1 MKKKFSMEHEKRKCG
16 RDVTLFRHSPLSRAV
31 RIAKSRSWD
40 SSESASNM
48 VICNSWK
55 IGSHTFWELVKKC
68 FQKVP
73 TKCALQLMSW
83 ETWDLIFLITLAFYF
98 TENFFNRVMENC
110 EHSVGGK
117 KNQEIHGISYM
128 EYRKHLVT
136 HYYTEFTKYSLEWR
150 NSLSI
155 PNDNEKNNHS
165 FWRDTIGHPSA
176 HLTLETKIFAC

>member
-73 TKCALQLMSW
+73 TKCALQLISW
-83 ETWDLIFLITLAFYF
+83 ETWYLIFLITLPFYF
-98 TENFFNRVMENC
+98 TENFLNRVMENC

-117 KNQEIHGISYM
+117 KNPWNPWYFLHGIQ
-128 EYRKHLVT
+128 ET
-136 HYYTEFTKYSLEWR
+136 HGNTLLHWIYQVQARMKR

-155 PNDNEKNNHS
+155 PNDNEKK
-165 FWRDTIGHPSA
+165 
-176 HLTLETKIFAC
+176 KIIPFEEIP